1 MSLMK
6 IFCSGIGGIG
16 LSAYASLMRKAGHE
30 VFGSDRAES
39 PLIEDLRSQGITVV
53 LDQSGTAIP
62 DGTDL
67 FVYSE
72 AIPDDAPERVAAR
85 AKNIREISYPH
96 AVGEL
101 SKGKKLIAICGSHGK
116 SSTTAMVARLLIDA
130 GLDPTVVVGTKL
142 RELDGRNW
150 RQGNSEWFVLEA
162 CEYRRSFLYYEPSF
176 ILLTNAD
183 VDHLDYYK
191 SQEDYR
197 DAFVEFTKKLS
208 TDGVVITHMSDE
220 ESAAIATASGHETMD
235 ADNEPMI
242 SLKTPGVHMQHNAQ
256 LALSLAKKLDIP
268 ADKATEILGGFAGT
282 WRRMEEKGVI
292 LDDVLVIDDYGH
304 HPVEIRAT
312 LEALSEA
319 HSHRRLVCVFQPH
332 THDRTIK
339 LYDDFIESFA
349 SADVVVI
356 PNVYDARHQIETAAV
371 DVPKFVQ
378 DIAEA
383 SGVQAIDGKSL
394 KETEDMLGRD
404 ILQTHDLLVIM
415 GAGDVTKL
423 ATSLVA

>member
-1 MSLMK
+1 MRVR

-30 VFGSDRAES
+30 VYGSDRSES
-39 PLIEDLRSQGITVV
+39 ALIEDLRSQGITVV
-53 LDQSGTAIP
+53 IDQTGSAIP
-62 DGTDL
+62 DDTDL

-72 AIPDDAPERVAAR
+72 AIPDDAPERVKAR
-85 AKNIREISYPH
+85 EKGIREISYPH

-116 SSTTAMVARLLIDA
+116 SSTTGMVARLLVEA
-130 GLDPTVVVGTKL
+130 GLDPTVIVGTKL
-142 RELDGRNW
+142 RELNGRNW
-150 RQGNSEWFVLEA
+150 REGKSDLFVLEA
-162 CEYRRSFLYYEPSF
+162 CEYRRSFLYYEPSV

-183 VDHLDYYK
+183 IDHLDYYK
-191 SQEDYR
+191 TQDDYR
-197 DAFVEFTKKLS
+197 NAFIEFVQKLPAS
-208 TDGVVITHMSDE
+208 GALITHMSDDECVQIAE
-220 ESAAIATASGHETMD
+220 EAPCAVVD
-235 ADNEPMI
+235 ADGEPMI
-242 SLKTPGVHMQHNAQ
+242 SLKTPGEHMQHNAQ
-256 LALSLAKKLDIP
+256 LALSLAQNLDIP
-268 ADKATEILGGFAGT
+268 HDKAIEILSGFAGT

-312 LEALSEA
+312 LQALSEA
-319 HSHRRLVCVFQPH
+319 HPNRRLVCVFQPH
-332 THDRTIK
+332 THDRTLK
-339 LYDDFIESFA
+339 LYDEFIEAFS

-356 PNVYDARHQIETAAV
+356 PNIFDARHQIETAAV
-371 DVPKFVQ
+371 DVPKFVD

-383 SGVQAIDGKSL
+383 SGVQAIYGKSL

-415 GAGDVTKL
+415 GAGDITKL
-423 ATSLVA
+423 ATTLVS